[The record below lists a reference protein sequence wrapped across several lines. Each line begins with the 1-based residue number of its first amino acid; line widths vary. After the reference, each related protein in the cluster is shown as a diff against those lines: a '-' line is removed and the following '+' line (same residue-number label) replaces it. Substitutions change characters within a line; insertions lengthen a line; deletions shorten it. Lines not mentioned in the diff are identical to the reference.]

1 MAPGGDEPLG
11 VYWTRGKR
19 RNKGNEGTTDLRSY
33 SFMSLFELL
42 TMAKN
47 SPYITYL

>member
-11 VYWTRGKR
+11 VYWTGRKR
-19 RNKGNEGTTDLRSY
+19 RDKGNEGTTDLRSC
-33 SFMSLFELL
+33 SFTRLFELL